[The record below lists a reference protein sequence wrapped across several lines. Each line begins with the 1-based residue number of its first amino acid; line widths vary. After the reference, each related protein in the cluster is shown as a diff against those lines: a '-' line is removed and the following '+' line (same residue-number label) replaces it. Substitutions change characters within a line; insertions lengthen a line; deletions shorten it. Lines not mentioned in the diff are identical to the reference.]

1 MSALPRSRRA
11 GVFSRAQALARA
23 AVTVACLMLAA
34 FNAQAADEPRVRL
47 STTLGNIDVELFP
60 DRAPRTVANFLRLVD
75 DGFYDGLIFH
85 RVIANF
91 MIQTGGYDA
100 SMKHREPPATVPNES
115 FNGLQNRTGTLA
127 MARLDD
133 PDSAGAQFYINV
145 NDNAHLDAAPGV
157 PGYTVFG
164 RVIAGMDVVIDIEL
178 ADTGI
183 QADMAGVPDTPIV
196 LERAERLP

>member
-1 MSALPRSRRA
+1 
-11 GVFSRAQALARA
+11 
-23 AVTVACLMLAA
+23 VT
-34 FNAQAADEPRVRL
+34 
-47 STTLGNIDVELFP
+47 
-60 DRAPRTVANFLRLVD
+60 NFLRLVD

-100 SMKHREPPATVPNES
+100 GMNEREPPGTVPNES
-115 FNGLQNRTGTLA
+115 FNGLRNRTGTLA
-127 MARLDD
+127 MARLED
-133 PDSAGAQFYINV
+133 PDSADAQFFINV

-164 RVIAGMDVVIDIEL
+164 RVIAGMDVVTDIEL

-183 QADMAGVPDTPIV
+183 RAGMAAVPETPIV